1 MQRKERTSQLQDMLP
16 TSIIPRS
23 HRQGT
28 KGRIE
33 IVQMLLDNHNSGR
46 PMLTNNR
53 QRSNPA
59 LLSLHY
65 SQQTNIDRYSLLDK
79 KRRYSQ
85 HKGLAVGSL
94 VGSVAGRMAGRMA
107 GRTEERMAVQ
117 LG

>member
-1 MQRKERTSQLQDMLP
+1 MN
-16 TSIIPRS
+16 RS

-28 KGRIE
+28 KGRIG
-33 IVQMLLDNHNSGR
+33 IVQMMLDNHNSGH
-46 PMLTNNR
+46 PMLTNNH

-85 HKGLAVGSL
+85 HKGREEGSM
-94 VGSVAGRMAGRMA
+94 VGSVAGKTVGRMA
-107 GRTEERMAVQ
+107 GKTVGRTVAQ
-117 LG
+117 PG